1 MSHDS
6 IIQLP
11 LEDIVGERFG
21 RYSKYIIQERALP
34 DVRDGLKPVQRR
46 ILYAMYHDKNHFD
59 KAYRK
64 SAKTVGLVIG
74 NYHPHGDSSVYDAMV
89 RMSQS
94 WKYGMPLIDM
104 QGNNGSIDDDP
115 AAAMRYTE
123 ARLSKIS
130 HSLLENIY
138 EETVPFVLNF
148 DDTEQ
153 EPSVLPARFP
163 NLLING
169 ATGIAAGYATNIPPF
184 NLKEIMDAAI
194 HRLINPLSDVEDLMQ
209 FIQGPDFPTAGIIQ
223 GKDGIKDIL
232 SKGKGRIVV
241 RAKTEIV
248 ETKTL
253 KQIVITELPYEVIKS
268 NVVKKIDDL
277 RYTKATEGFG
287 DVMDVRDE
295 SDRNGLRIVIDCK
308 RDADAA
314 SILNLF
320 FKQTE
325 LQVYYNANMVTIVNQ
340 RPKVCGVIE
349 ILDAYITFRQE
360 VVLNRSKYRYAQKEK
375 RLHILEGLMK
385 ATSILDEIIAVI
397 KASKNRADSRDNIMG
412 EFGFSHEQASAI
424 VDLQLYRLSS
434 TDITALRD
442 EFAKLVNEM
451 DYLELII
458 NNKDMLNNLMIK
470 EFQEIRDTFEAPRRS
485 KVEAEISDLEVDTM
499 ALIPNEQVMI
509 SVTKRGYIKRVSLRS
524 YGSSQKDVI
533 ALGDDDAPILVNE
546 VSTTDRL
553 VLITSKGRY
562 GLVLVYELEE
572 AKWKDLGSHINQYV
586 KMDPDETIIAAF
598 TTPTFDTYQFV
609 VTTSSKGLLK
619 KTLLQDLFVK
629 RNNKLYEIMKLGSG
643 EKMVGAHVASHD
655 DHILMTTLNGQNIR
669 LDLGDIN
676 PIGAKGKGIIGLKVK
691 SGDLVVSSAILRH
704 ESEIIFVSEKGQL
717 KRFKQHDIPLNNRAT
732 QGMSIV
738 KFVKSN
744 PHKLSKVL
752 VGNIQ
757 DDIAIYHES
766 MGIVLIKDIPLMGA
780 DATFSSVV
788 KESDYVII
796 DKPMKVLEISI
807 PENRSQEKVEDT
819 LQLDFEL

>member
-1 MSHDS
+1 MTHDA

-46 ILYAMYHDKNHFD
+46 ILYAMYHDKNHHD
-59 KAYRK
+59 KPYRK

-89 RMSQS
+89 RMSQE

-194 HRLINPLSDVEDLMQ
+194 HRLMNPLSDGEDLMQ

-223 GKDGIKDIL
+223 GQDGIKDIL
-232 SKGKGRIVV
+232 LKGKGRVVV

-277 RYTKATEGFG
+277 RYTKANEGFG

-308 RDADAA
+308 RDADAT

-320 FKQTE
+320 FKHTE
-325 LQVYYNANMVTIVNQ
+325 LQIYYNANMVTIVNQ

-349 ILDAYITFRQE
+349 ILDAYIAFRQE

-385 ATSILDEIIAVI
+385 ATSILDEIIRVI
-397 KASKNRADSRDNIMG
+397 KASKNRSDSRDNIMQ

-451 DYLELII
+451 DYLSLVI
-458 NNKDMLNNLMIK
+458 NNKDMLNNLIIK
-470 EFQEIRDTFEAPRRS
+470 EFREIRDTFDTPRRS
-485 KVEAEISDLEVDTM
+485 KVEAQISDLEVDTM
-499 ALIPNEQVMI
+499 ALIPNEQVMV

-524 YGSSQKDVI
+524 YGSSAKDVV
-533 ALGDDDAPILVNE
+533 ALGDDDRPILINE
-546 VSTTDRL
+546 VNTTDHL
-553 VLITSKGRY
+553 VMITSKGRY

-586 KMDPDETIIAAF
+586 KMDPDESIVSAF
-598 TTPTFDTYQFV
+598 TTSTFDTYQFV
-609 VTTSSKGLLK
+609 VTTSAKGMLK
-619 KTLLQDLFVK
+619 KTLLSDLVVK
-629 RNNKLYEIMKLGSG
+629 RNNKLYEIMKLGVGDHLIAGHIASD
-643 EKMVGAHVASHD
+643 EDHLLMVSQK
-655 DHILMTTLNGQNIR
+655 GQNIR
-669 LDLGDIN
+669 LDLKEIN
-676 PIGAKGKGIIGLKVK
+676 PIGVKGKGIIGLKVK
-691 SGDLVVSSAILRH
+691 PGDFVSASTILRR
-704 ESEIIFVSEKGQL
+704 ESEIVFVSEKGQM
-717 KRFKQHDIPLNNRAT
+717 KRFKQTDLPVNNRAT
-732 QGMSIV
+732 QGVSIV
-738 KFVKSN
+738 KLVKSN
-744 PHKLSKVL
+744 PHLIADVL

-757 DDIAIYHES
+757 DSFTIYHDS
-766 MGIVLIKDIPLMGA
+766 MGIVMIKDVPLMGA

-788 KESDYVII
+788 KESEFTVI
-796 DKPMKVLEISI
+796 DKNDTVLIVPI
-807 PENRSQEKVEDT
+807 PEGSSPRVEET
-819 LQLDFEL
+819 LQFDFD

>member
-1 MSHDS
+1 MTHDA

-46 ILYAMYHDKNHFD
+46 ILYAMYHDKNHHD
-59 KAYRK
+59 KPYRK

-89 RMSQS
+89 RMSQE

-194 HRLINPLSDVEDLMQ
+194 HRLMNPLSDGEDLMQ

-223 GKDGIKDIL
+223 GQDGIKDIL
-232 SKGKGRIVV
+232 LKGKGRVVV

-277 RYTKATEGFG
+277 RYTKANEGFG

-308 RDADAA
+308 RDADAT

-320 FKQTE
+320 FKHTE
-325 LQVYYNANMVTIVNQ
+325 LQIYYNANMVTIVNQ

-349 ILDAYITFRQE
+349 ILDAYIAFRQE

-385 ATSILDEIIAVI
+385 ATSILDEIIRVI
-397 KASKNRADSRDNIMG
+397 KASKNRSDSRDNIMQ

-451 DYLELII
+451 DYLSLVI
-458 NNKDMLNNLMIK
+458 NNKDMLNNLIIK
-470 EFQEIRDTFEAPRRS
+470 EFREIRDTFDTPRRS
-485 KVEAEISDLEVDTM
+485 KVEAQISDLEVDTM
-499 ALIPNEQVMI
+499 ALIPNEQVMV

-524 YGSSQKDVI
+524 YGSSAKDVV
-533 ALGDDDAPILVNE
+533 ALGDDDRPILINE
-546 VSTTDRL
+546 VNTTDHL
-553 VLITSKGRY
+553 VMITSKGRY

-586 KMDPDETIIAAF
+586 KMDPDESIVSAF
-598 TTPTFDTYQFV
+598 TTSTFDTYQFV
-609 VTTSSKGLLK
+609 VTTSAKGMLK
-619 KTLLQDLFVK
+619 KTLLSDLVVK
-629 RNNKLYEIMKLGSG
+629 RNNKLYEIMKLGAGDHLIAGHIASD
-643 EKMVGAHVASHD
+643 EDHLLMVSKK
-655 DHILMTTLNGQNIR
+655 GQNIR
-669 LDLGDIN
+669 LDLKEIN
-676 PIGAKGKGIIGLKVK
+676 PIGVKGKGIIGLKVK
-691 SGDLVVSSAILRH
+691 AGDFVSASTILRR
-704 ESEIIFVSEKGQL
+704 ESEIVFVSEKGQM
-717 KRFKQHDIPLNNRAT
+717 KRFKQTDLPVNNRAT
-732 QGMSIV
+732 QGVSIV
-738 KFVKSN
+738 KLVKSN
-744 PHKLSKVL
+744 PHLIADVL

-757 DDIAIYHES
+757 DSLTIYHDS
-766 MGIVLIKDIPLMGA
+766 MGIVMIKDVPLMGA

-788 KESDYVII
+788 KESEFTVI
-796 DKPMKVLEISI
+796 DKNDTVLIVPI
-807 PENRSQEKVEDT
+807 PEGSSPKVEET
-819 LQLDFEL
+819 LQFDFD